1 MSDDRNPQMVRRHD
15 SPDEGVHTEPHGI
28 TQVVRNILGNA
39 SSRETILGVALGISL
54 IVNVLAIYTWRDAAT
69 ESRVKDYDLTFFVT
83 HDFAALKSDVQVN
96 QKLIE
101 AYGLQK
107 AVKDAAKE
115 K

>member
-1 MSDDRNPQMVRRHD
+1 MSVDTTPSMSRNHD
-15 SPDEGVHTEPHGI
+15 SPDESVCTEQYGI

-39 SSRETILGVALGISL
+39 SSREMLLGIALGVSL
-54 IVNVLAIYTWRDAAT
+54 VINAIAIFCWRDAAT

-107 AVKDAAKE
+107 AVKDSARDK
-115 K
+115 

>member
-1 MSDDRNPQMVRRHD
+1 M
-15 SPDEGVHTEPHGI
+15 

-39 SSRETILGVALGISL
+39 SSREMILGVALGIS
-54 IVNVLAIYTWRDAAT
+54 IVINVLAVYTWRDAAT

-83 HDFAALKSDVQVN
+83 HDFAALKTDVQVN

-101 AYGLQK
+101 AYGLQQ
-107 AVKDAAKE
+107 AVKQPAKG